1 MDIIYLFISL
11 VVGLL
16 LGTIGFL
23 FLVYINNKRTDD
35 ARSEA
40 NLVIENALKKETEI
54 LVKAKEKALNTVS
67 KVDKELN
74 SKKFEIEKELNSK
87 KFEIEKSERKL
98 SDKDNEL
105 RSKLDSLNY
114 KEKNISKLEEKI
126 RNKEMELDS
135 ITAQKVSELEIITN
149 LSLEDAKNQ
158 LISEAEIQSV
168 EEIERRYINHVEE
181 IKLESNDI
189 ARKIIVD
196 SIQRFASDV
205 VSEKSVSSVILP
217 DEDMKG
223 RLIGRE
229 GRNIRS
235 IETATGVDVL
245 IDDTPG
251 MVVLSSFDPVRR
263 EVARLSVE
271 TLMKD
276 GRIQPSRIEEVV
288 ARSNSEVEENIH
300 KAGKNAV
307 LELGISGLPNEIVKT
322 LGVLK
327 YRYSYGENVL
337 QHSIETG
344 WLASL
349 IASEVGA
356 DINKAKMGGFLHD
369 IGKALTH
376 KMQGPHA
383 EVGADLC
390 KKQGIDKDVCAMIAE
405 HHDDIHSSV
414 EGFIVSAADA
424 ISAARPGARH
434 DSLEN
439 YVKRLS
445 DIENIANNFDGVE
458 KCYAIQAGRE
468 LRVFVNPE
476 TIDDVKAQSLSRE
489 IVAELEKTLT
499 YPGQIKV
506 MVIRELRSV
515 EIAN

>member
-1 MDIIYLFISL
+1 MDIIYVFISL

-23 FLVYINNKRTDD
+23 FLVYINNKRTED

-54 LVKAKEKALNTVS
+54 LVEAKEKALITVS
-67 KVDKELN
+67 KV
-74 SKKFEIEKELNSK
+74 EKELNSK

-158 LISEAEIQSV
+158 LISEAEI
-168 EEIERRYINHVEE
+168 
-181 IKLESNDI
+181 

-205 VSEKSVSSVILP
+205 VSEKSVSSVTLP

-288 ARSNSEVEENIH
+288 SRSNSEVQENIH

-322 LGVLK
+322 LL
-327 YRYSYGENVL
+327 
-337 QHSIETG
+337 
-344 WLASL
+344 
-349 IASEVGA
+349 
-356 DINKAKMGGFLHD
+356 
-369 IGKALTH
+369 
-376 KMQGPHA
+376 
-383 EVGADLC
+383 
-390 KKQGIDKDVCAMIAE
+390 
-405 HHDDIHSSV
+405 
-414 EGFIVSAADA
+414 
-424 ISAARPGARH
+424 
-434 DSLEN
+434 DSN
-439 YVKRLS
+439 
-445 DIENIANNFDGVE
+445 
-458 KCYAIQAGRE
+458 
-468 LRVFVNPE
+468 LR
-476 TIDDVKAQSLSRE
+476 I
-489 IVAELEKTLT
+489 
-499 YPGQIKV
+499 
-506 MVIRELRSV
+506 
-515 EIAN
+515 